1 MLTNDQ
7 IASTAADA
15 RAAIDAL
22 DYCAANLAEIR
33 ALIRVQVACEQELDR
48 RAEAARPERV
58 AGYKGQMRGK
68 RCRILNRAKPCSC
81 GCLGQDPWHKAWFW
95 RVVTVVAPGEGTVRM
110 PYSRQPVR
118 PRRRHRAH
126 AVQPPARA
134 RHPRPAEPPRLG
146 RRPRQHRVRPLTY
159 TRLQRPRRMAGA
171 GSFLENSDHG

>member
-22 DYCAANLAEIR
+22 DYLENRDEVR
-33 ALIRVQVACEQELDR
+33 ALIHVACACDLELER
-48 RAEAARPERV
+48 RAEAARPVRV
-58 AGYKGQMRGK
+58 AGYTGQMRGN
-68 RCRILNRAKPCSC
+68 RCRILNRCRPCGC

-118 PRRRHRAH
+118 VTLDPQSPHVWDVDRASI
-126 AVQPPARA
+126 VFDR
-134 RHPRPAEPPRLG
+134 
-146 RRPRQHRVRPLTY
+146 
-159 TRLQRPRRMAGA
+159 
-171 GSFLENSDHG
+171 